1 MCVFV
6 GVCVC
11 VLVCVNK
18 YIYIYILDMFILPY
32 ITLLNFIIYFVICY
46 ILLLCYITSFLFY
59 KKSRL
64 FTTKH
69 NKSFFNSYFLM
80 TSL

>member
-1 MCVFV
+1 MFV
-6 GVCVC
+6 
-11 VLVCVNK
+11 
-18 YIYIYILDMFILPY
+18 LPY

-69 NKSFFNSYFLM
+69 KM
-80 TSL
+80 QVTSLLYILTVK

>member
-1 MCVFV
+1 
-6 GVCVC
+6 
-11 VLVCVNK
+11 
-18 YIYIYILDMFILPY
+18 MFILPY

-69 NKSFFNSYFLM
+69 KM
-80 TSL
+80 QVTSLLYILTVK